1 MNLQRI
7 ALGAGNFGGIGSAP
21 AFFGQG
27 QAEAEAFIIMDTA
40 WELGITHFDT
50 ADAYG
55 GGRSETAIGRWM
67 KTRGQRPTITTKT
80 YNPMAEGADHGLAP
94 DRIRRQLQSSLER
107 LGVDHVELYLAHEFD
122 PDTPLADTF
131 EAFEDAQDDGLIGAY
146 GVSNFDHGQLELA
159 IDSGDPEAIQN
170 GRSLLD
176 RTDDGLLE
184 LCATCGVAYSAF
196 SPLCGGWLA
205 GRYRRGEPFPEGSRM
220 TQRPEPY
227 SHLENDRTFDAL
239 ERLEEVA
246 RDRGHSLAGLAL
258 AWLLADPRVTQV
270 VIGPSRPEHLEP
282 VSEALGNP
290 LSEREREHVEALC
303 SS

>member
-1 MNLQRI
+1 VELPRI

-27 QAEAEAFIIMDTA
+27 QTEAEAFAIMDAA
-40 WELGITHFDT
+40 WGLEITHFDT

-67 KTRGQRPTITTKT
+67 RARGQRPTITTKT

-94 DRIRRQLQSSLER
+94 DRIRRQLRSSLER
-107 LGVDHVELYLAHEFD
+107 LGVDHVALYLAHEFD
-122 PDTPLADTF
+122 PDTPLTDTF

-146 GVSNFDHGQLELA
+146 GVSNFDHGQLEQA

-176 RTDDGLLE
+176 RSDDGLLD

-196 SPLCGGWLA
+196 SPLCGGWLT
-205 GRYRRGEPFPEGSRM
+205 GRYRRGQPFPPGSRM

-227 SHLENDRTFDAL
+227 SHLENERTFDAL
-239 ERLEEVA
+239 EHLEDVA
-246 RDRGHSLAGLAL
+246 RGRGHSLAALAL

-282 VSEALGNP
+282 VREALDNP
-290 LSEREREHVEALC
+290 LTEREREQIEALC
-303 SS
+303 WS